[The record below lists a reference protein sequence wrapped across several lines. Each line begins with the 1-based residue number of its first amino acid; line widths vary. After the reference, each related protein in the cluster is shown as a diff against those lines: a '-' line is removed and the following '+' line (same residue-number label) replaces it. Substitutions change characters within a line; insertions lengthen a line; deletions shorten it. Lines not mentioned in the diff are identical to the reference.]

1 MALFQYS
8 IQWTLTGN
16 SGTAAIPYDHVL
28 LTFTFE
34 QFVSLTDS
42 VCVLSGV
49 LELQTLLC
57 MHIRLVSAIL
67 ILTMATLVITPLAHS
82 QNVQSSCDNLAFVTI
97 PLQIY
102 ANCKTFCIVVSFE
115 PQPAIDWVYV
125 GEVEFFGT
133 PTTPPPSNSTEPTI
147 SG

>member
-1 MALFQYS
+1 MVLFQCS

-34 QFVSLTDS
+34 QFVSLTS
-42 VCVLSGV
+42 IRLILFKCP

-57 MHIRLVSAIL
+57 MHIRLVSAIF
-67 ILTMATLVITPLAHS
+67 ILTMATLVIVPLAHS

-133 PTTPPPSNSTEPTI
+133 PPSNSTEPTI